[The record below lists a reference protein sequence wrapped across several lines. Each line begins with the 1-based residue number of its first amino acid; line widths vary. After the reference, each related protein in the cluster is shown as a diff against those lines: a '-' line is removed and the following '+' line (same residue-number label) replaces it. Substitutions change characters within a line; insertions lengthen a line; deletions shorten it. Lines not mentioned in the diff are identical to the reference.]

1 MAYKLE
7 EKSPYLIARDHYNFF
22 LLNTETG
29 IITDR
34 WGQPVR
40 TNSYMWNF
48 DPRGKEYEE
57 WISFFDLNQS
67 VSADEIARQLYTP
80 WKELA
85 KTGII
90 LGYPAMG
97 CTLPNKRFDFVRAIM
112 NWRDKERFCINA
124 GKWYISTYYNMI
136 VEQFLKKHCWGYSP
150 SSYRESYEDK
160 EKLFHHVF
168 IYENLNDADHLYN
181 LILREGTLEFWADPS
196 NTIPLH
202 HYCLEKHRRNEPLTE
217 VRNLWNDY
225 SKTLLDV
232 MAKDPLISKIME
244 EEKNG

>member
-1 MAYKLE
+1 MAYKIE
-7 EKSPYLIARDHYNFF
+7 EKSPYLIARDHYDFF

-34 WGQPVR
+34 WGQSIR
-40 TNSYMWNF
+40 TNSYLWSL
-48 DPRGKEYEE
+48 DPRGKEYKE
-57 WISFFDLNQS
+57 WISFFDFDPF
-67 VSADEIARQLYTP
+67 VSADEIARQLYAP
-80 WKELA
+80 WKALA
-85 KTGII
+85 KTGIV
-90 LGYPAMG
+90 LRYSPMG
-97 CTLPNKRFDFVRAIM
+97 STLPNKRFDFVRAIM

-124 GKWYISTYYNMI
+124 GKWYIDIYYRMMM
-136 VEQFLKKHCWGYSP
+136 EQFLKKYCFDYDPSCW
-150 SSYRESYEDK
+150 RENYEDK

-168 IYENLNDADHLYN
+168 IYENLDDASYLYN
-181 LILREGTLEFWADPS
+181 LILREGTLEFWADTS

-232 MAKDPLISKIME
+232 ISNNPIINEVIEE
-244 EEKNG
+244 EEK